1 MKVNVTVEATAQEM
15 REFLGLP
22 NVQPLH
28 DEILQVMRKN
38 VERGVVNLEA
48 LGMLKPLWRRSGT
61 RWKWCRNSGRRSP
74 RPAGNPA
81 KKWEGRRCPGSVRAW
96 RNAQTTL
103 KNQRNIGPKKI
114 AWQRGTEMANKIL
127 VVDDEPN
134 IVLSLEF

>member
-48 LGMLKPLWRRSGT
+48 LGMLKPLW
-61 RWKWCRNSGRRSP
+61 
-74 RPAGNPA
+74 PAQWHSMEMVQKFWEAVAKASAQPTKDMAERKTDNPPESRDGDA
-81 KKWEGRRCPGSVRAW
+81 A
-96 RNAQTTL
+96 
-103 KNQRNIGPKKI
+103 
-114 AWQRGTEMANKIL
+114 RGGAEK
-127 VVDDEPN
+127 
-134 IVLSLEF
+134 SS

>member
-48 LGMLKPLWRRSGT
+48 LGLLRPLWPAQFHSMEMVQKFWEAVAKASGKPSKDTVEQKADDALYESEQGGT
-61 RWKWCRNSGRRSP
+61 RSVAEKNSITP
-74 RPAGNPA
+74 
-81 KKWEGRRCPGSVRAW
+81 
-96 RNAQTTL
+96 
-103 KNQRNIGPKKI
+103 
-114 AWQRGTEMANKIL
+114 
-127 VVDDEPN
+127 
-134 IVLSLEF
+134 